1 MPPTVE
7 DRLLDVKEAILEIED
22 ILKNINL
29 DQFKSQP
36 RTLRLIERYL
46 EIVCEA
52 ARNIPDHIKQ
62 DAPGI
67 DWQKMT
73 DFGNVLRHAYHSTR
87 PDGIWAIIQDHI
99 PALKSFVE
107 QRIREGGK

>member
-22 ILKNINL
+22 ILKDISL

-36 RTLRLIERYL
+36 RTLRLIERHL

-52 ARNIPDHIKQ
+52 ARNIPDYIKQ

-73 DFGNVLRHAYHSTR
+73 DFGNVLRRAYHSTR
-87 PDGIWAIIQDHI
+87 PDGVSTIIQEHL

-107 QRIREGGK
+107 QRIREGGP